1 MSKELKAL
9 EDKARRV
16 ATKHGYT
23 AIKSSKRT
31 LSVDNGGG
39 FMLVETATNR
49 IEAGERFDMSAE
61 AVMAFFE
68 EGAQ

>member
-1 MSKELKAL
+1 MSAELEA
-9 EDKARRV
+9 KARRV
-16 ATKHGYT
+16 AAKHGYS

-49 IEAGERFDMSAE
+49 IDAGARFDLSAAE
-61 AVMAFFE
+61 VIEYFME
-68 EGAQ
+68 DAQ

>member
-1 MSKELKAL
+1 MSAELEA
-9 EDKARRV
+9 KARRV
-16 ATKHGYT
+16 AAKHGYT

-49 IEAGERFDMSAE
+49 IEAGERFDMSA
-61 AVMAFFE
+61 ADIIDFFKE
-68 EGAQ
+68 NAR